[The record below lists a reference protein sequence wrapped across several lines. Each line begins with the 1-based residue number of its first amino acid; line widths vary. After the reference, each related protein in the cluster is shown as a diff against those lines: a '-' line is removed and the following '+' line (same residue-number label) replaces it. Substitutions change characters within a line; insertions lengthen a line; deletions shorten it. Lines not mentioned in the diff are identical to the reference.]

1 MKSLITLFTLCVF
14 LSSCSSFKTLDLTKH
29 KIEATKKYKITD
41 SNGNITKTN
50 KCQKIKDS
58 LNCEKLNLPISNI
71 KEIKQRKFSYLKTGV
86 LVVSII
92 GLEVLIL
99 SQSTNS
105 VNIEPI
111 ESPN

>member
-1 MKSLITLFTLCVF
+1 MKSIIALFTLCIF
-14 LSSCSSFKTLDLTKH
+14 LSSCSSYKILDFTKH
-29 KIEATKKYKITD
+29 ETDVVKKYKITD

-50 KCQKIKDS
+50 KCQKIKDT
-58 LNCEKLNLPISNI
+58 LNCKKLNLPISNI
-71 KEIKQRKFSYLKTGV
+71 KEIKQRKFSYLKTGA

-105 VNIEPI
+105 INIGPI